1 MVIDERIGAVE
12 DSIRSIGATVTVHDV
27 RLEVLE
33 DQSDRVERLL
43 LEIRD
48 EIRANRGRLDRLTEA
63 VIGAIQV
70 IAASIA
76 TTLDGVG
83 QRVIVAVLVIL
94 AVLLATA
101 LGVDVSGVLPWLGL

>member
-12 DSIRSIGATVTVHDV
+12 DSIRSAAATLTVHEV

-33 DQSDRVERLL
+33 DQSDRVEALL

-63 VIGAIQV
+63 VISAIQV
-70 IAASIA
+70 IAASLA
-76 TTLDGVG
+76 TTLDTVG

-94 AVLLATA
+94 AVLLLTA
-101 LGVDVSGVLPWLGL
+101 LGIDVSGVLPWLGL